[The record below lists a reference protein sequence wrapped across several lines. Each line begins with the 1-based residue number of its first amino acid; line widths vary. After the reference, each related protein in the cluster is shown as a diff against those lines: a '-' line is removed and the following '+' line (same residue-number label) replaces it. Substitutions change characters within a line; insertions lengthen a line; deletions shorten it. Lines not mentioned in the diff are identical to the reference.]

1 MEKAFWVI
9 IMVFSITLVTIT
21 SFTMYY
27 TSTITQNLEK
37 SFLEQKMSTVN
48 SARLNTESFFNK
60 IIAGLELSSKGVSVK
75 NVNYTNLVK
84 EDLKGIPEDTDISK
98 RKVAQEVLKAIPSLD
113 TVSFVLPNGD
123 MYLTEPYASQQ
134 KLTQLNWA
142 NRDWY
147 RGTVSTLQPYIS
159 EVYNA
164 TATRQYAVS
173 VNIPVFSDSE
183 EFVGIWRGVVNL
195 GDLYK
200 TTSTMLKDS
209 EYLVFIDHNGNELP
223 VSLGIEEGTIKSMAN
238 LDSVKKALSGQ
249 HGVAEETIG
258 GKKILVSFY
267 SIDVH
272 PHVWGV
278 LLIEPYDVAVAPL
291 NAIRFQSIGLISII
305 TLTLATSAYFY
316 YRNLRTNVQLSEM
329 LKETDRL
336 KEEFSAMITHELKTP
351 LVPIIGYCRMLKEK
365 MIGSLNSEQSEAI
378 DTIENNAKR
387 LESLISDI
395 MDARKLDLD
404 KMRLNIEDV
413 SVDELFDGL
422 NTSYKVLQE
431 KGKKF
436 ATNLSI
442 KGLTIK
448 TDKTRLRQVFDN
460 LISNAIKFTP
470 EQNAEIEV
478 GAQEINGKIRF
489 YVKDN
494 GIGIPKD
501 KQPELFK
508 KFYQIDTSERRKA
521 GGTGLGLAIS
531 KGIVEKLNGRIW
543 VESDGKTGTVFY
555 FEFIK

>member
-1 MEKAFWVI
+1 MEKTFWVI
-9 IMVFSITLVTIT
+9 ITAFSITLVIIT

-27 TSTITQNLEK
+27 TSIITQNLEK
-37 SFLEQKMSTVN
+37 ELLEQKMSTVN
-48 SARLNTESFFNK
+48 SARLHTESFFNK
-60 IIAGLELSSKGVSVK
+60 IVTSLELSSKRGFVK
-75 NVNYTNLVK
+75 NVNYTNLVS
-84 EDLKGIPEDTDISK
+84 EDLKGIPADADVRK

-123 MYLTEPYASQQ
+123 MYMTEPYYSQQ

-142 NRDWY
+142 DRDWY

-183 EFVGIWRGVVNL
+183 EFVGIWRGIINL
-195 GDLYK
+195 EDLYK
-200 TTSTMLKDS
+200 TISIMLQDS
-209 EYLVFIDHNGNELP
+209 EYLIFIDHNGNELP
-223 VSLGIEEGTIKSMAN
+223 VSLGIEEGSIKNVAN
-238 LDSVKKALSGQ
+238 LDSVKKVLSGQ
-249 HGVAEETIG
+249 HGITEETIN
-258 GKKILVSFY
+258 GKKMLISF
-267 SIDVH
+267 SPTNVQ
-272 PHVWGV
+272 PHIWGV

-316 YRNLRTNVQLSEM
+316 YRNLRTNVQLSEK

-365 MIGSLNSEQSEAI
+365 MIGNLNSEQSEAI

-404 KMRLNIEDV
+404 KMRFNIENV
-413 SVDELFDGL
+413 SIDELFDSL

-436 ATNLSI
+436 TTNLSI

-448 TDKTRLRQVFDN
+448 TDKSRLRQVFDN

-478 GAQEINGKIRF
+478 GAQETNDKIRF

-508 KFYQIDTSERRKA
+508 KFYQIDTSERRKT

-531 KGIVEKLNGRIW
+531 KGIVEKLNGKIW
-543 VESDGKTGTVFY
+543 VESDGKTGTIFY

>member
-1 MEKAFWVI
+1 
-9 IMVFSITLVTIT
+9 
-21 SFTMYY
+21 MYY
-27 TSTITQNLEK
+27 TSTITQNLEE
-37 SFLEQKMSTVN
+37 SLLEQKISTVN
-48 SARLNTESFFNK
+48 SARLNIESLFNK
-60 IIAGLELSSKGVSVK
+60 IVTGLELSSKRVSVK

-84 EDLKGIPEDTDISK
+84 EDLKGIPEYADIRK
-98 RKVAQEVLKAIPSLD
+98 RSAAQEVLKAIPSLD
-113 TVSFVLPNGD
+113 TVSFILPNGD
-123 MYLTEPYASQQ
+123 MYLSEPYASQQ
-134 KLTQLNWA
+134 KLTQLNWSD
-142 NRDWY
+142 RDWY

-195 GDLYK
+195 GNLYK
-200 TTSTMLKDS
+200 TTSTLLKDS

-223 VSLGIEEGTIKSMAN
+223 VSLGIEEGTIKNVAN
-238 LDSVKKALSGQ
+238 LESVKKALSGQ
-249 HGVAEETIG
+249 HGVAEEIID
-258 GKKILVSFY
+258 GKKMLVSF
-267 SIDVH
+267 SSLDIN

-316 YRNLRTNVQLSEM
+316 YRNLRTNVQLSEK

-351 LVPIIGYCRMLKEK
+351 LVPIIGYCKMLKEK
-365 MIGSLNSEQSEAI
+365 MIGNLNSEQSEAI
-378 DTIENNAKR
+378 DTIEKNAKR

-404 KMRLNIEDV
+404 KMRFNIEDV
-413 SVDELFDGL
+413 TIDELFDGL

-436 ATNLSI
+436 TTNLST
-442 KGLTIK
+442 KGLRIK

-478 GAQEINGKIRF
+478 GVQEIDGKIRF

-494 GIGIPKD
+494 GIGIPQD
-501 KQPELFK
+501 KQAELFK

-543 VESDGKTGTVFY
+543 VESDGKTGTIFY